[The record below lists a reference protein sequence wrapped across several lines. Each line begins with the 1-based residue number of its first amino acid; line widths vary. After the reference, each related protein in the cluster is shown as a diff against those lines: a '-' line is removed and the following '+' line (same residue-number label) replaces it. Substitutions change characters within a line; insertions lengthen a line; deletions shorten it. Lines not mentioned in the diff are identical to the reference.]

1 MFEKDRQNVEEA
13 AKHLKRMLTHFPN
26 DSWKEIENIVD
37 QLQVKTRILNEDCVK
52 HCITF
57 IDVLLR
63 LFGTRNTSFKWPIK
77 HLKMNV
83 KVKKIP
89 TSMDGFTF

>member
-52 HCITF
+52 HCITCYRF
-57 IDVLLR
+57 FASIVS
-63 LFGTRNTSFKWPIK
+63 NKK
-77 HLKMNV
+77 HKL
-83 KVKKIP
+83 
-89 TSMDGFTF
+89 